1 MRELQE
7 KIDAVEAENNY
18 MWSEVQEM
26 SDKLPDKEM
35 IPEGVN
41 MLERNKFNQF
51 PAALKPTKDRSPP

>member
-41 MLERNKFNQF
+41 MLERNKFN
-51 PAALKPTKDRSPP
+51 